1 LAEAGRIAVVKTP
14 GLHLGVYSMVKIR
27 LSRKGKRNAP
37 FYHIVAVD
45 ENKKRDGAVLA
56 KIGTY
61 DPAVKEAKEK
71 VKYNAELYQS
81 WISKGARPTET
92 VVQIVKSSSN

>member
-1 LAEAGRIAVVKTP
+1 
-14 GLHLGVYSMVKIR
+14 MVKIR
-27 LSRKGKRNAP
+27 LSRKGKKIQP

-61 DPAVKEAKEK
+61 DPKKTKNNEK
-71 VKYNAELYQS
+71 VKYDAELYAA
-81 WISKGARPTET
+81 WIAKGARPSET
-92 VVQIVKSSSN
+92 VVQIIKASSN